1 LIQNRAAGVYYKKPV
16 SINWKMVIPGSTCKR
31 RLAMRVHWIRKLIP
45 GFLIVCVLSAC
56 GGGSGSSSTSSSSG
70 GSSSGGGQALV
81 GVEPPA
87 QVSVVNSN

>member
-1 LIQNRAAGVYYKKPV
+1 
-16 SINWKMVIPGSTCKR
+16 
-31 RLAMRVHWIRKLIP
+31 MRVHWIRKLIP